1 MQKIDINLLQNSY
14 PIWIKRGIINN
25 IGNEISKICLNK
37 KIAIVTDTNVNKLYG
52 KEIKD
57 NLEENGFKVK
67 MIIVNPGEESKSL
80 DVLKYLY
87 DELLDFKITRKD
99 FMIALGGGVIGDLTG
114 FAASTL
120 LRGIPFIQIPTSLL
134 AQIDSSIGGKVAINL
149 QSGKNLIGSF
159 YHPKAVYID
168 PNFLTT
174 LNQRYLNDGMA
185 EVIKYGCIRDIKLLN
200 QLAGFKNKDSLL
212 DNIEEIIRTC
222 CNIKKEVVEKDEKDN
237 GERMILNFGHT
248 VGHSIEKCFNYK
260 KYTHGEAVAIGM
272 YNITKKSES
281 LGITR
286 EGSATIIQNLLV
298 KYGLPYEFPDVNENE
313 IINAI
318 MLDKKADGENINIIL
333 LKKIGHAIIKKIK
346 KEDINHYI

>member
-14 PIWIKRGIINN
+14 AIWIKRGIINN
-25 IGNEISKICLNK
+25 IGNEIKKIYQNK

-174 LNQRYLNDGMA
+174 LNQRYLNDGMT
-185 EVIKYGCIRDIKLLN
+185 EVIKYGCISDIDLLN
-200 QLAGFKNKDSLL
+200 KLAGFENKDSLL

-222 CNIKKEVVEKDEKDN
+222 CCIKKEVVEKDEKDN

-281 LGITR
+281 LGITS

-333 LKKIGHAIIKKIK
+333 LKKIGHAVIKKIK